1 MKAGIVL
8 NTKVILCALLALSLT
23 SNVYLFLTT
32 MTWQKA
38 WLEQSLTTSEIERI
52 FRKSGADISFQ
63 SIQRI
68 VSSEYKGSFMVLS
81 KNEVK
86 NEPFGPYENIIIAN
100 ETRLFFNNN
109 EFVGSKANLPP
120 KTNYWW
126 FNQ

>member
-1 MKAGIVL
+1 MNAGIAL
-8 NTKVILCALLALSLT
+8 NSKVFLYALLALSLA

-100 ETRLFFNNN
+100 ETKLFFNNN
-109 EFVGSKANLPP
+109 EFVGRTIGVKP
-120 KTNYWW
+120 YI
-126 FNQ
+126 

>member
-1 MKAGIVL
+1 
-8 NTKVILCALLALSLT
+8 
-23 SNVYLFLTT
+23 

-52 FRKSGADISFQ
+52 FRNSGADISFQ

-68 VSSEYKGSFMVLS
+68 VISEYKNSFRVLS

-100 ETRLFFNNN
+100 ETKLFFKNNQ
-109 EFVGSKANLPP
+109 FVGSKANLPP
-120 KTNYWW
+120 KANYWW